1 MYLINRILH
10 MIIRLVGAVNDLLWG
25 DLIILEF
32 SGGDI
37 QFGLSLLVL
46 ILIPAGLY
54 FTFKTR
60 FLPFRLFPEMI
71 RVTLEKDET
80 KKDENSIS
88 GVQALIVAT
97 ATRVGMGNLAGV
109 VAAISFGGAGAVFWM
124 WLTALIGS
132 SSSFIESTLA
142 QIYKE
147 KDPLYGGYRGGPAYV
162 MDRIRLVTKI
172 KREDAFVKN
181 VKEEAEYVADDE
193 QTYYTRG
200 CKYGLLGTAFAL
212 SGLLCWA
219 GISQVIGNSVTTSF
233 QNAFGIPQVATALVL
248 VAMSAVIVLRKNATV
263 KVLDMV
269 VPVMAGAYFLV
280 TLFVIFKNITL
291 LPSVIGN
298 IFSQAFGI
306 RQFAGGGLGVIVMN
320 GVKRGL
326 FSNEAGSGSAPCA
339 AAAAEVSHPVKQGL
353 IQALGVFIDT
363 LVICSCS
370 AFLMLLAPSE
380 KIEGLM
386 GMDLL
391 QAAMNHHLGYA
402 GVVFIA
408 VVLFLFSFST
418 FLGILYYARCN
429 VSYIFGDTW
438 TAQTGYKIFLL
449 IMLFIGG
456 VAAYEFVWE
465 LGDLGVGLMTV
476 FNMIAIVPLSGQAIN
491 ALKDYETNYKKKKI

>member
-1 MYLINRILH
+1 
-10 MIIRLVGAVNDLLWG
+10 MIIKLVGAVNDLLWG

-193 QTYYTRG
+193 GRLSRCCCCYLIWRRRAVFWLL
-200 CKYGLLGTAFAL
+200 KYGSSLESTLAQIYKEKDPLYGGYRGGPAL
-212 SGLLCWA
+212 
-219 GISQVIGNSVTTSF
+219 
-233 QNAFGIPQVATALVL
+233 
-248 VAMSAVIVLRKNATV
+248 
-263 KVLDMV
+263 
-269 VPVMAGAYFLV
+269 
-280 TLFVIFKNITL
+280 
-291 LPSVIGN
+291 
-298 IFSQAFGI
+298 
-306 RQFAGGGLGVIVMN
+306 N
-320 GVKRGL
+320 GPYPTGDKK
-326 FSNEAGSGSAPCA
+326 SNE
-339 AAAAEVSHPVKQGL
+339 K
-353 IQALGVFIDT
+353 
-363 LVICSCS
+363 
-370 AFLMLLAPSE
+370 M
-380 KIEGLM
+380 
-386 GMDLL
+386 
-391 QAAMNHHLGYA
+391 
-402 GVVFIA
+402 
-408 VVLFLFSFST
+408 FS
-418 FLGILYYARCN
+418 
-429 VSYIFGDTW
+429 
-438 TAQTGYKIFLL
+438 
-449 IMLFIGG
+449 
-456 VAAYEFVWE
+456 
-465 LGDLGVGLMTV
+465 
-476 FNMIAIVPLSGQAIN
+476 
-491 ALKDYETNYKKKKI
+491 